1 MLISKVAE
9 KFDLSVDTIRYY
21 EKAGLIDPVAKDASG
36 NKDYQEKELRR
47 INFIKCMKAAGL
59 SIENI
64 RNYVDLFHEGLET
77 IPQRK
82 KILESQ
88 LVELVAKRKEL
99 DETIAYLHQK
109 IENYEQTLI
118 KREIEN
124 YHFDEEEV

>member
-1 MLISKVAE
+1 MLISKVAK

-82 KILESQ
+82 EILENQ
-88 LVELVAKRKEL
+88 LVELVAKKKEL
-99 DETIAYLHQK
+99 DETIAYLRQK

-124 YHFDEEEV
+124 YHPDEEEV

>member
-9 KFDLSVDTIRYY
+9 KFDMSADTIRYY

-36 NKDYQEKELRR
+36 KKDYQEKELRR

-64 RNYVDLFHEGLET
+64 RNYVDLFHQGLET

-82 KILESQ
+82 EILANQ
-88 LVELVAKRKEL
+88 LDELLVKRKEL
-99 DETIAYLHQK
+99 DATIAYLQQK
-109 IENYEQTLI
+109 IENYDQTMV
-118 KREIEN
+118 KREIKI
-124 YHFDEEEV
+124 YHEAETDI

>member
-1 MLISKVAE
+1 MLISKVAQ
-9 KFDLSVDTIRYY
+9 KFDLSPDTIRYY

-64 RNYVDLFHEGLET
+64 KNYVDLFHQGLET

-82 KILESQ
+82 EILENQ
-88 LVELVAKRKEL
+88 LVELIEKKKQL

-109 IENYEQTLI
+109 IENYEQTMI

-124 YHFDEEEV
+124 YHIEEQEV